1 MTTCLI
7 ESAESMIEKI
17 VKLFDEFEEFDL
29 ISPDRNL
36 PRGELQ
42 RQYEISKPIVRE
54 KIKRFELYVRTL
66 KATNQNWLDLIQ
78 KTTIVQKKKEEEERY
93 LDIVNDKR
101 DTKNLLNSDK
111 RTIVTLNSY

>member
-29 ISPDRNL
+29 IPPDRNL
-36 PRGELQ
+36 PRGE
-42 RQYEISKPIVRE
+42 YEISKPIVRE

-78 KTTIVQKKKEEEERY
+78 KTTIVQKKKEEERY